1 MDWLVYPL
9 RDFLVSVFENILVPL
24 GNMPNLIYLFIFSG
38 GFIYWMS
45 LQHKLN
51 KKADSDPNQIR

>member
-9 RDFLVSVFENILVPL
+9 RDFLVSIFENILIPL
-24 GNMPNLIYLFIFSG
+24 GNMPNLIYLFIILG
-38 GFIYWMS
+38 GFLYWMS